1 MKSCIRAALAYA
13 LAVSPALAQEAV
25 PLKTLPF
32 SPARQAGDLLFISG
46 QIARTADGADVK
58 ESVAAETHQTMKNI
72 GRILEEHGYAY
83 DDLVSVTV
91 WLSDIED
98 YHEMNEAYAS
108 YFKEQF
114 PARACTG
121 GAQIVFD
128 FRVEIAAIAY
138 KDAEHHHHDDEEEAH
153 EEAEHHHHD
162 EEEEAHEDEAH
173 HHHDEEEE
181 AHEDE
186 AHHHH
191 DEEEEAH
198 EDEAHHHHD
207 DEAEGHEDEAHHH
220 HEGEAEGHE
229 DEAHHHHDDEDEEHH
244 HEGDEGDEHH
254 HNGDED

>member
-1 MKSCIRAALAYA
+1 MKSCIRAALACA

-32 SPARQAGDLLFISG
+32 SPARQAGGLLFISG

-98 YHEMNEAYAS
+98 YHEMNKAYAS
-108 YFKEQF
+108 YFKERF

-128 FRVEIAAIAY
+128 FRVEIAAVAY
-138 KDAEHHHHDDEEEAH
+138 KDADGDGDHDAKDT
-153 EEAEHHHHD
+153 
-162 EEEEAHEDEAH
+162 
-173 HHHDEEEE
+173 
-181 AHEDE
+181 
-186 AHHHH
+186 
-191 DEEEEAH
+191 
-198 EDEAHHHHD
+198 D
-207 DEAEGHEDEAHHH
+207 DD
-220 HEGEAEGHE
+220 GE
-229 DEAHHHHDDEDEEHH
+229 
-244 HEGDEGDEHH
+244 H

>member
-1 MKSCIRAALAYA
+1 MKSCIRAALVCA

-32 SPARQAGDLLFISG
+32 SPARQAGGLLFISG

-98 YHEMNEAYAS
+98 YHEMNKAYAS

-138 KDAEHHHHDDEEEAH
+138 KDTDDDGDHKDA
-153 EEAEHHHHD
+153 
-162 EEEEAHEDEAH
+162 
-173 HHHDEEEE
+173 
-181 AHEDE
+181 
-186 AHHHH
+186 
-191 DEEEEAH
+191 
-198 EDEAHHHHD
+198 D
-207 DEAEGHEDEAHHH
+207 DD
-220 HEGEAEGHE
+220 GE
-229 DEAHHHHDDEDEEHH
+229 
-244 HEGDEGDEHH
+244 H
-254 HNGDED
+254 HNGDEE

>member
-1 MKSCIRAALAYA
+1 MKIYICAALACA

-25 PLKTLPF
+25 PLKILPF

-72 GRILEEHGYAY
+72 GRILEAHGYAF

-91 WLSDIED
+91 WLADIAD
-98 YHEMNEAYAS
+98 YHEMNKAYAS

-138 KDAEHHHHDDEEEAH
+138 KEDGDEEHHHHGAEGEEHHDGDAESEEHHHHDAEAGEEHHHHDDAADDDH
-153 EEAEHHHHD
+153 EHGDAVGD
-162 EEEEAHEDEAH
+162 DHE
-173 HHHDEEEE
+173 
-181 AHEDE
+181 
-186 AHHHH
+186 
-191 DEEEEAH
+191 
-198 EDEAHHHHD
+198 HD
-207 DEAEGHEDEAHHH
+207 DE
-220 HEGEAEGHE
+220 
-229 DEAHHHHDDEDEEHH
+229 
-244 HEGDEGDEHH
+244 
-254 HNGDED
+254 N

>member
-1 MKSCIRAALAYA
+1 MKIYICAALACA

-32 SPARQAGDLLFISG
+32 SSARQAGDFLFISG

-91 WLSDIED
+91 WLADIED
-98 YHEMNEAYAS
+98 YHEMNKAYAS

-114 PARACTG
+114 PTRACTG

-138 KDAEHHHHDDEEEAH
+138 KDADDDGEADEEHHHHDDE
-153 EEAEHHHHD
+153 
-162 EEEEAHEDEAH
+162 
-173 HHHDEEEE
+173 
-181 AHEDE
+181 
-186 AHHHH
+186 
-191 DEEEEAH
+191 
-198 EDEAHHHHD
+198 
-207 DEAEGHEDEAHHH
+207 
-220 HEGEAEGHE
+220 
-229 DEAHHHHDDEDEEHH
+229 
-244 HEGDEGDEHH
+244 
-254 HNGDED
+254 N

>member
-1 MKSCIRAALAYA
+1 MKSCIRAALACA
-13 LAVSPALAQEAV
+13 LAISPALAQEAV

-58 ESVAAETHQTMKNI
+58 ESVAAETHQIMENI
-72 GRILEEHGYAY
+72 GRILKEHGYAY
-83 DDLVSVTV
+83 DDLVNVTV

-98 YHEMNEAYAS
+98 YHEMNKAYAS

-138 KDAEHHHHDDEEEAH
+138 KDAEHHHHDDEDKAHEEAEHHHHDDEGEAH

-162 EEEEAHEDEAH
+162 DEDEAH
-173 HHHDEEEE
+173 EE
-181 AHEDE
+181 AE
-186 AHHHH
+186 
-191 DEEEEAH
+191 
-198 EDEAHHHHD
+198 HHHHD
-207 DEAEGHEDEAHHH
+207 DEAESHDEA
-220 HEGEAEGHE
+220 E
-229 DEAHHHHDDEDEEHH
+229 HHHHD
-244 HEGDEGDEHH
+244 DEGDEHH

>member
-1 MKSCIRAALAYA
+1 MKSYIRAALACA
-13 LAVSPALAQEAV
+13 LAVSPVFAQEAV

-32 SPARQAGDLLFISG
+32 SPARQAGGLLFISG

-98 YHEMNEAYAS
+98 YHEMNKAYAS

-138 KDAEHHHHDDEEEAH
+138 KDADDD
-153 EEAEHHHHD
+153 AEHV
-162 EEEEAHEDEAH
+162 
-173 HHHDEEEE
+173 
-181 AHEDE
+181 
-186 AHHHH
+186 
-191 DEEEEAH
+191 
-198 EDEAHHHHD
+198 D
-207 DEAEGHEDEAHHH
+207 DA
-220 HEGEAEGHE
+220 
-229 DEAHHHHDDEDEEHH
+229 DED
-244 HEGDEGDEHH
+244 DSH
-254 HNGDED
+254 HNGADED